1 MLHRLYSWCQKYLVA
16 RRARGRMVV
25 VVVVVVVEVVMVV
38 VVVVEVVVRAGVRLG
53 ISPLSHLIPHSAA

>member
-25 VVVVVVVEVVMVV
+25 VVVVVVVEL
-38 VVVVEVVVRAGVRLG
+38 VVRAGVRLG